1 MFAYWLMYFLP
12 LLVLASRQAAV
23 GTEYFDRAWLVL
35 CIFFVFLI
43 GMRFEVGGDW
53 STYLD
58 HFDSIVGKSFAETLL
73 EYDPGYALFEWVS
86 ATFGWGIYG
95 VNIACGVLV
104 MTGVYQFCRQQSQ
117 PWLALTVAVP
127 YLIIVVAMGYT
138 RQSAALGLELIA
150 LVALANGQLVRYAIW
165 ILLAISF
172 HKTAVVLLP
181 LALIATSYKN
191 IWTSRLLLAA
201 TFLAMALLGG
211 WATFSEESDKLITN
225 YIEAEMIS
233 DGATIRVVMNAL
245 PAAIFL
251 LFAKNLAPDEVERR
265 TWILLSLLSLGCV
278 PLLDIA
284 STATDRI
291 ALYLI
296 PVQLFVYSRIGAT
309 FYSEKSRALA
319 NRIIV
324 AGYAV
329 VLFVLLNYAS
339 IVSVYWVPYQN
350 AAFL

>member
-1 MFAYWLMYFLP
+1 MIVYWLMYVLP
-12 LLVLASRQAAV
+12 LLVFASKRTAGA
-23 GTEYFDRAWLVL
+23 EYFDRTWLVL
-35 CIFFVFLI
+35 CVLFVFLI
-43 GMRFEVGGDW
+43 GLRFEVGGDW
-53 STYLD
+53 GSYLE
-58 HFDSIVGKSFAETLL
+58 HFNSIVGTSFNETIAD
-73 EYDPGYALFEWVS
+73 YDPGYALFEWLS
-86 ATFGWGIYG
+86 SQLGWGIYG
-95 VNIACGVLV
+95 VNIACGTLV
-104 MTGVYQFCRQQSQ
+104 MAGVYQFCRQQSQ
-117 PWLALTVAVP
+117 PGLALTVAVP
-127 YLIIVVAMGYT
+127 YLIVVVAMGYT

-150 LVALANGQLVRYAIW
+150 LVALANGQVVRYAIW

-181 LALIATSYKN
+181 LALVATSYKN

-201 TFLAMALLGG
+201 AFLAMALLGG
-211 WATFSEESDKLITN
+211 WATFSEESSKLITN

-233 DGATIRVVMNAL
+233 EGANIRVAMNAL

-251 LFAKNLAPDEVERR
+251 LFSKRLAPDEVERR
-265 TWILLSLLSLGCV
+265 TWVLLSVLALGCI

-296 PVQLFVYSRIGAT
+296 PIQLFVYSRIGVT
-309 FYSEKSRALA
+309 FYSDRSRLWT
-319 NRIIV
+319 NRVIV
-324 AGYAV
+324 VGYAL

-339 IVSVYWVPYQN
+339 MVSVYWVPYQN